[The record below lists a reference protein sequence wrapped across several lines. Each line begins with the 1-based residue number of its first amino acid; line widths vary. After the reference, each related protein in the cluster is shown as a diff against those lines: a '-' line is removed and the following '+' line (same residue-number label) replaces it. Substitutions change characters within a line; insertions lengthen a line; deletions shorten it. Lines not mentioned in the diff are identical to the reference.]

1 MNLRKYITL
10 TRAGMM
16 ESLQFRLG
24 TFATILGNM
33 IYLIIIY
40 FLWKAIYA
48 SSGTGVVNGM
58 TFEDTMIYLVLAT
71 ALFYFMEMY
80 LVWNMGREIQSG
92 GIILQL
98 IKPMKFRRYMF
109 FSFSGN
115 FVMSFILTFLPTAV
129 VVYFVT
135 KGAIHLG
142 INLLFFVVSVV
153 FGLIIN
159 FFVDFFVGTICLYTE
174 SIWGINI
181 MKEVVV
187 LLLSGAT
194 IPISFFPD
202 PLAKVVMFLPFQAI
216 YNTPLSLL
224 IQHQMPSAEQFRML
238 GTQLFWIIIL
248 AVITD
253 LFWKKAV
260 KQITVNGG

>member
-1 MNLRKYITL
+1 MNLRKYTTL

-16 ESLQFRLG
+16 ESLNFRLS
-24 TFATILGNM
+24 TFVRIIGNV
-33 IYLIIIY
+33 IYLVIIY
-40 FLWKAIYA
+40 YLWKAIFA
-48 SSGTGVVNGM
+48 SSGTDVVNGM

-71 ALFYFMEMY
+71 AMFYFMEMY
-80 LVWNMGREIQSG
+80 IVWNMGRDIQTG
-92 GIILQL
+92 RIVLHL

-129 VVYFVT
+129 IVYFVT

-142 INLLFFVVSVV
+142 SNLLFFLVSV
-153 FGLIIN
+153 FLGLVIN

-174 SIWGINI
+174 STWGINI

-194 IPISFFPD
+194 IPISFFPET
-202 PLAKVVMFLPFQAI
+202 LAKVVMFLPFQAI

-224 IQHQMPSAEQFRML
+224 IKHQMPAGSRFGML
-238 GTQLFWIIIL
+238 GLQLFWVIVL

-253 LFWKKAV
+253 LFWKKSV

>member
-1 MNLRKYITL
+1 MNLRKYTTL

-16 ESLQFRLG
+16 ESLNFRLS
-24 TFATILGNM
+24 TFVTIIGNV
-33 IYLIIIY
+33 IYLVIIY
-40 FLWKAIYA
+40 YLWKAIFA
-48 SSGTGVVNGM
+48 SSGTDVVNGM

-71 ALFYFMEMY
+71 AMFYFMEMY
-80 LVWNMGREIQSG
+80 IVWNMGRDIQTG
-92 GIILQL
+92 RIVLHL

-129 VVYFVT
+129 IVYFVT
-135 KGAIHLG
+135 NGAIHLG
-142 INLLFFVVSVV
+142 INLLFLQACFWPHDQ
-153 FGLIIN
+153 FFRGL
-159 FFVDFFVGTICLYTE
+159 FVGTICLYTE

-181 MKEVVV
+181 TKEVVV

-194 IPISFFPD
+194 IPISFFPET
-202 PLAKVVMFLPFQAI
+202 LAKVVMFLPFQAI

-224 IQHQMPSAEQFRML
+224 IKHQMPAGSRFEML
-238 GTQLFWIIIL
+238 GLQLFWIIVL

-253 LFWKKAV
+253 LFWKKSV